1 MPVIIVNQAVIKD
14 SVNFMDPKPDKFF
27 QILKARVS
35 HLNALRMVLVVM
47 VLKKFLNLGVD
58 VSYKLNNG

>member
-1 MPVIIVNQAVIKD
+1 
-14 SVNFMDPKPDKFF
+14 MDPKPDKFF

-35 HLNALRMVLVVM
+35 HLNALMMVLVV
-47 VLKKFLNLGVD
+47 LKKSLNLGVD